1 MRGWCG
7 WVAAH
12 LDVGVVQRR
21 QAPLRLQ
28 EEARGGLLDPRGVH
42 GGRAAQG
49 LLLRGRLRGGGE
61 TRSFRHT
68 ETGWC
73 GKHAEEMDPREWRTS
88 ATEAGAFLLPLA
100 LADALPERISYTVG
114 SELMRLNSFSLRSR
128 RADGRT
134 VSGKIRV
141 VFSGDPE
148 GVRK

>member
-1 MRGWCG
+1 MIPAGSMAAAPPRACFFAGGCA
-7 WVAAH
+7 VA
-12 LDVGVVQRR
+12 GK
-21 QAPLRLQ
+21 
-28 EEARGGLLDPRGVH
+28 RGVL
-42 GGRAAQG
+42 GT
-49 LLLRGRLRGGGE
+49 LKRG
-61 TRSFRHT
+61 
-68 ETGWC
+68 C